1 MSEES
6 PLLLNHILP
15 SRQITAKVASGG
27 ICPTNIQ
34 EEVNRMKIG
43 DKTFVSIIVK
53 DAEGGLVA
61 LVTDEEVVTHD
72 GYEVILEPAE

>member
-1 MSEES
+1 
-6 PLLLNHILP
+6 
-15 SRQITAKVASGG
+15 
-27 ICPTNIQ
+27 
-34 EEVNRMKIG
+34 MKIG